1 MLFSALDFAGRL
13 LLGRDPERRL
23 HTLLT
28 LVGWSTCVVMSL
40 AHHAEAML
48 GLADEANTSRLAAF
62 SIGGAVLFYLLM
74 RSGVGPRRLSDQMLS
89 LLQASWATVAICW
102 AYALSGPARGAAVL
116 LLVLLPLFGMFTL
129 TPRQTW
135 RMALSAYL
143 AVALVMVW
151 KAQVEPE
158 RYDPRIELL
167 HLVFAAI
174 VLAVSSVL
182 ATLIGRLKRQSEQ
195 ERAHLAR
202 ALERIEA
209 LATHDELTG
218 LTNRRAAGE
227 RLRRAA
233 REPGAS
239 MCVAMIDLDRFKQVN
254 DSRGH
259 AVGDEV
265 LRHFAT
271 VARQTVRAEDMLA
284 RWGGEEFLLLMPAT
298 TPQQAEAVL
307 ARLRERLRA
316 SPLPCA
322 GADYTVSFSAGV
334 ASCGGAG
341 DADLDAAIAR
351 ADDAMYCAKR
361 EGRDRILLQPLAA

>member
-1 MLFSALDFAGRL
+1 MLPSAMRFLGNL
-13 LLGRDPERRL
+13 LLGRDPDQRL

-28 LVGWSTCVVMSL
+28 LVGWTTCVLMSV
-40 AHHAEAML
+40 AHYAEAVL
-48 GLADEANTSRLAAF
+48 GLADEANTSWLAVF
-62 SIGGAVLFYLLM
+62 STIGALLFYLLM
-74 RSGVGPRRLSDQMLS
+74 RSGVAPQWVTHARLSWV
-89 LLQASWATVAICW
+89 QASWATVAICW

-116 LLVLLPLFGMFTL
+116 LLVLLPLFGMFSL

-135 RMALSAYL
+135 RMAVAAYL
-143 AVALVMVW
+143 AVALVMAW

-167 HLVFAAI
+167 HLVFAGI
-174 VLAVSSVL
+174 VLSVSSVL

-195 ERAHLAR
+195 ERSKLAC

-265 LRHFAT
+265 LRHFAR

-298 TPQQAEAVL
+298 TPEQALTVL

-316 SPLPCA
+316 APLACA
-322 GADYTVSFSAGV
+322 GAGYTVTFSAGV
-334 ASCGGAG
+334 APCGGAG
-341 DADLDAAIAR
+341 EADLDAAIAR
-351 ADDAMYCAKR
+351 ADDAMYRAKR
-361 EGRDRILLQPLAA
+361 EGRDRTLLQPVAA

>member
-1 MLFSALDFAGRL
+1 MLVSALDFAGRL

-28 LVGWSTCVVMSL
+28 LVGWSTCVLMSL
-40 AHHAEAML
+40 AQHAAAML
-48 GLADEANTSRLAAF
+48 GLADEAHTSRLAVF
-62 SIGGAVLFYLLM
+62 SIAGGAVFYLLM
-74 RSGVGPRRLSDQMLS
+74 RSGIGPQRVNGQVLS
-89 LLQASWATVAICW
+89 LAQASWATVAICA

-182 ATLIGRLKRQSEQ
+182 AMLIGRLKRQSEH
-195 ERAHLAR
+195 ERAELSR
-202 ALERIEA
+202 A

-233 REPGAS
+233 RESGAS

-259 AVGDEV
+259 AVGDQV

-322 GADYTVSFSAGV
+322 GADYTVSFSAGI

-361 EGRDRILLQPLAA
+361 QGRDRILLQPLAA